1 MKKKLNLV
9 DCTQCGAR
17 LSHLAE
23 ACPECGYPHL
33 AASPGTATT
42 TPAADTVS
50 AQREYR
56 ILQFAGIAVLLVGL
70 IAAGADSRFAAAVAM
85 VTGALIYLAGLLGS
99 WWNRDG

>member
-9 DCTQCGAR
+9 ACTQCGAH

-33 AASPGTATT
+33 AASPGSAAPT
-42 TPAADTVS
+42 ADTVS

-56 ILQFAGIAVLLVGL
+56 ILQFAGIAVLLIGL